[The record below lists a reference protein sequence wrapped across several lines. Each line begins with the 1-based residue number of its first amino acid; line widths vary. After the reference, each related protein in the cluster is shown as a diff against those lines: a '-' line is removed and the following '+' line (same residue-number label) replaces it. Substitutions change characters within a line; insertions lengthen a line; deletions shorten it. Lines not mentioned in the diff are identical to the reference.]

1 MYFERCTMPISDEVI
16 ELEPVKKS
24 KSKFIVLIAIAAV
37 MFALAATFLV
47 LFLVKPGGSGDGVSG
62 KVNEVTVN
70 SSALFTSGS
79 DSKLYA
85 SMGTE
90 YTIYA
95 NASVDGDRSDDITWE
110 FTPYN
115 AFADENLVTGKDE
128 NGPYCRFK
136 PNSAI
141 ADGNTAVTITAKSSS
156 DPSVYR
162 QIQFYV
168 VKQGTEHIKFLR
180 YTRGANSSASN
191 ATTIA
196 GDEITVPHYFKNQNN
211 SEKFYVAIEQ
221 LGAYNSDTEEYS
233 PLTLADGYCA
243 FSVESS
249 NPSVIEVPASDVVQM
264 TADQAPRFALRVLKM
279 SDEPVTITVMANSA
293 VARLTVNV
301 KSSAELGYIE
311 SIYVVDQPIG
321 TGDEAKAFFDKLVAA
336 GDSANW
342 HTLDKIGVKWLSDTT
357 KNSVLTL
364 PYMANYNNILSHVV
378 LSPLS
383 LQYDATKKE
392 ILNDWRS
399 MISVTVDSDSK
410 IKDAVNIS
418 KMNNTVNIICNSLAN
433 NLDCMLSFTDSTR
446 NSIAS
451 SSATVKLNIVAR
463 NSEGEASVKLG
474 NDTYDSKIIE
484 ELISK
489 DQGVPISTG
498 NQATLTVTYR
508 FRAPAST
515 HPELMLSSGY
525 VSTGFKIRV
534 DYLGSETGNN
544 PGLTVKVGRTD
555 IDDPDKIY
563 NFSTSLSIT
572 HVDGSQ
578 NFTGNA
584 PIQISVSPGAF
595 QGKYNLTFEK
605 IGTSIIGAS
614 FNDDNQNWTVEVP
627 FDVTPLA
634 TSAEFI
640 TAKEGKE
647 LLSSNKVGMFAPP
660 ENYGVNNG
668 IKTGIAE
675 LYVQNRSSTEPVQ
688 WKVTDFIRVNG
699 SASYD
704 IQSSSNIAQETS
716 RLLNQSLTSDYR
728 LRFTGRSLP
737 IKADDRELRI
747 DIKVRPQGDSE
758 TTLADFVIYVHVVD
772 SVSSLSCSSGVE
784 TKKYGG
790 NEDSFETFQKDNVSP
805 FYVYSRQQSSY
816 STNNFELGFA
826 SNINDDN
833 SFEAFEETPVGKK
846 IEYRLKNGDGAVLF
860 EFDGSSFV
868 QKADLFEK
876 SVKARRNISHI
887 KVRYYLNDTDR
898 VGSFCVGEPE
908 NIFAEKKYIFSRNA
922 DEIGVYTDPDY
933 TDKLSLASFE
943 YSKTINAGVREH
955 FYVSAI
961 INLSDDTLSGG
972 KIIVN
977 SDPAHM
983 AIEHEDVYVTVHS
996 EFTDIDGTPKS
1007 ATDSEYYDFE
1017 AKTPDIA
1024 LGDKKPY
1031 TMNIHGCGNKYTL
1044 TVTVQNMAQ
1053 PLSTLSICVGGSDT
1067 PLDKLD
1073 FVNKNGTIDN
1083 YWYKKTIRV
1092 NAVYGAGTGTY
1103 NYYEPFTLS
1112 VPDCFD
1118 VYNNGIKLSSLNI
1131 QPVGEPDGKA
1141 TTKTFDYELRLKATA
1156 TAISDGEI
1164 FARGTA
1170 SAAKESNKVSVTV
1183 GVGLDNIK
1191 FKIDENVYSTKDGQI
1206 ASVGIKFAN
1215 NSASSSEI
1223 VRIPLEFITLGG
1235 EEYTNIAYDFSKLTV
1250 PNGSGISVEVSEGKR
1265 TLLIALP
1272 ANTPNTG
1279 NDKKSVSA
1287 TFTDAA
1293 FGANKTFTVKLE
1305 IAVTHDV
1312 FSVSQPSNGYA
1323 VTTTGGSENQT
1334 VTFSPIFNNGESDYE
1349 PESIGEYSTSLVLM
1363 SNDAHSYT
1371 SYSGAVTINGT
1382 TITVPNTVYSSNI
1395 DGKQLCVCVKY
1406 GNLYS
1411 YAPINITTTAV
1422 GVRYKSGI
1430 AVSDSAASVKITASA
1445 NSFTLVA
1452 VAYNLGNGEA
1462 DLTKTITYKLYSDSA
1477 YKNEITTGITIGNDG
1492 VITFTE
1498 PPAYSGKIYY
1508 RASYDDA
1515 HYDVAIDYT
1524 VDIASVE
1531 LFGISSD
1538 VLNGNNITMYY
1549 VDSTHNTTLDLFDHI
1564 KVNSVLSGMGYAS
1577 GATLSVESSVSTIVS
1592 VSGNALYSVN
1602 SGTSIV
1608 TISATYNGTTVTHD
1622 YNVTVVGLSI
1632 VLDKESGTI
1641 DITVNDGSVEFT
1653 PTVSDKTLSFNL
1665 TPKYDT
1671 DKFSMVKDSETEK
1684 RTVKLIK
1691 SKFGAAD
1698 YDKTHEIVGMYTFA
1712 LPEGS
1717 SLNSANGLIIEKPF
1731 TLTVTNSFEFA
1742 GFELK
1747 DGNTP
1752 IAVNGKVPAVADK
1765 TYTIQIPN
1773 YVKDDYH
1780 SYSVRTGNSE
1790 IATATLDE
1798 TGLITVTPVR
1808 TAFGNTYITVAI
1820 TAYGKTIKRTQNY
1833 NFVDEVTVTTSMK
1846 DSSNNGVTNS
1856 STVQIDYTTAAPTFT
1871 YALTV
1876 GNATVTV
1883 DNVHFTWSGDVEPS
1897 VDETNKSVT
1906 FTVSK
1911 PTTLTVI
1918 GYVEVDGRRYYGD
1931 EYKLTL
1937 DATAPVFT
1945 LDATKTEIQPDETAT
1960 FSVSLPADTQ
1970 FQGGY
1975 SVVYKFV
1982 AANGEGVDAI
1992 TDVATIANNTTAK
2005 TATVTPDLQR
2015 TDDRAVVVRATI
2027 TVSNGAYAGQK
2038 YVLEK
2043 SLTIKGVPLPTISV
2057 IETSYRRDL
2066 DKGITLADCINISTP
2081 NGVTVSDPKFSIPND
2096 INYTFNGGVFTVS
2109 SAPADNRRDLSVG
2122 GKIEIG
2128 VSYTVTSEV
2137 NNGRQIPDSNN
2148 PMEIVIYI
2156 NPTVTASGKTITE
2169 GRKGSY
2175 DIKNAVSIAT
2185 GEAADSF
2192 KSTDDYIVDYML
2204 SGYNAGVSVD
2214 GSTLTLDDNVTGGT
2228 KTVTLS
2234 ANVTITSGVHAGAEI
2249 SVGSVTVTV
2258 QPVPQHTVTFDSKGG
2273 SSVGDAKVLNGDR
2286 LNKPDDPTLT
2296 GHTFGGWYKDE
2307 GCTQAYD
2314 FNSNDNSVTSSFPLY
2329 AKWTPNRYTVTFDSN
2344 GGTTVA
2350 NASIDYGEKVSRPS
2364 DPNKT
2369 GYTFDNWYTD
2379 VACTQEYHFDTELVT
2394 SSFTLYAKWNANNC
2408 TVTFKYDNGTADTV
2422 ETVKYDDKVVKPN
2435 DPIKTGYSFGG
2446 WNVQDGGAYDFGS
2459 AVTSDI
2465 TLVAQWTKNQ
2475 YTVTFNTDGADTIT
2489 AYTDV
2494 EHGSTIDAPTIT
2506 PTKTGHDFGG
2516 WYLNGTLFVFNGT
2529 EGQTATPVTSDI
2541 TLVAKW
2547 TIKTFTVTFY
2557 DDNGTTKLG
2566 EQTVEYDHSAV
2577 EPKDP
2582 TKTGHVFDGWYEK
2595 NGDNVSST
2603 KYNFSNRLTSGNIT
2617 LVAKWKETYEVTFKL
2632 DSADSDADA
2641 YATQTVISGEKVV
2654 EPKAPTKAGHTFVEW
2669 QLNGVA
2675 YNFETATVTG
2685 AITLVADWTI
2695 NTYTVL
2701 FYDEDGATLLGAQT
2715 VTYNNVLQS
2724 DDVPAKDGHSVAWFT
2739 DKQLTQAFA
2748 LNTPITANTTLYAKW
2763 TINTYTVTFDANGG
2777 SWTDTTETFKKVT
2790 DIEYNTKIPTDQIPD
2805 ELENSGYT
2813 FGGWYKDAECTD
2825 DQKFDFENDTVQSG
2839 LTLYAKWTTI

>member
-279 SDEPVTITVMANSA
+279 SDEPVTITVRANSA

-647 LLSSNKVGMFAPP
+647 LLSNNKVGMFAPP

-728 LRFTGRSLP
+728 LRFTGRALP

-1031 TMNIHGCGNKYTL
+1031 AMNIHGCGNKYTL

-1067 PLDKLD
+1067 SLDKLD

-1156 TAISDGEI
+1156 TAISDGEM

-1183 GVGLDNIK
+1183 GVGLDNIE
-1191 FKIDENVYSTKDGQI
+1191 FKIGENVYSTKDGQI
-1206 ASVGIKFAN
+1206 ASVGIKFEN
-1215 NSASSSEI
+1215 NSASSQEI
-1223 VRIPLEFITLGG
+1223 VSIPLDFITLGG

-1250 PNGSGISVEVSEGKR
+1250 PKGGGISVVVSEGKR

-1272 ANTPNTG
+1272 ANTVNG
-1279 NDKKSVSA
+1279 KQSVSA

-1305 IAVTHDV
+1305 ITVTHDV

-1323 VTTTGGSENQT
+1323 VKTTGGSGNQT
-1334 VTFSPIFNNGESDYE
+1334 AALSLIFNNGESDYE

-1363 SNDAHSYT
+1363 SNDTHSYT

-1382 TITVPNTVYSSNI
+1382 TITVPNTVYSSSI

-1430 AVSDSAASVKITASA
+1430 AVSDSAASVKITASV

-1452 VAYNLGNGEA
+1452 EAYNLGNDKA
-1462 DLTKTITYKLYSDSA
+1462 DLTKTITYKLYSDA
-1477 YKNEITTGITIGNDG
+1477 YKNEITTGITIDNGG
-1492 VITFTE
+1492 VITFTN

-1508 RASYDDA
+1508 RASVVDA

-1577 GATLSVESSVSTIVS
+1577 GATLDVKSSDSTIVS

-1622 YNVTVVGLSI
+1622 YNVTVVGLS
-1632 VLDKESGTI
+1632 VSLDKENATV
-1641 DITVNDGSVEFT
+1641 DITKGDSVSFT
-1653 PTVSDKTLSFNL
+1653 PTVKGGNL
-1665 TPKYDT
+1665 KYKLNATYDT
-1671 DKFSMVKDSETEK
+1671 TLFGLTGDTT
-1684 RTVKLIK
+1684 RTVTLNRSAFGEDDYK
-1691 SKFGAAD
+1691 SHA
-1698 YDKTHEIVGMYTFA
+1698 IVGKYVFS

-1731 TLTVTNSFEFA
+1731 KLTVTNSFEFA

-1798 TGLITVTPVR
+1798 TSGLITVTPVR

-1820 TAYGKTIKRTQNY
+1820 TAYGKTIERTQNY
-1833 NFVDEVTVTTSMK
+1833 NFVDEVAVTTSMK
-1846 DSSNNGVTNS
+1846 DSSNNDVTND

-1883 DNVHFTWSGDVEPS
+1883 DNVHFTWSGDVAP
-1897 VDETNKSVT
+1897 DENKANKSVT

-1945 LDATKTEIQPDETAT
+1945 LDAKKGDSSVTEILPNETAA
-1960 FSVSLPADTQ
+1960 FSVSLPVDTQ
-1970 FQGGY
+1970 FQGEY
-1975 SVVYKFV
+1975 TVSYAFV
-1982 AANGEGVDAI
+1982 GTVGS
-1992 TDVATIANNTTAK
+1992 DVATIADNTSEK
-2005 TATVTPDLQR
+2005 TATVTPNRQR
-2015 TDDRAVVVRATI
+2015 TDDRAVVVRATV

-2066 DKGITLADCINISTP
+2066 DTDITLANCINISTP

-2096 INYTFNGGVFTVS
+2096 INYTFNDGVFTVS

-2156 NPTVTASGKTITE
+2156 NPTVTANGKTITE

-2175 DIKNAVSIAT
+2175 DIKDAVTIAKGT
-2185 GEAADSF
+2185 AADSF

-2204 SGYNAGVSVD
+2204 SGNNAGVSVD

-2234 ANVTITSGVHAGAEI
+2234 AKVTITSGVHAGAEI

-2273 SSVGDAKVLNGDR
+2273 SSVGVAKVLNGDR

-2422 ETVKYDDKVVKPN
+2422 ETVKYDDKAVKPN
-2435 DPIKTGYSFGG
+2435 DPTKVGYRFSG
-2446 WNVQDGGAYDFGS
+2446 WNVQSGGAYDFGS

-2465 TLVAQWTKNQ
+2465 TLIAQWTKNQ

-2506 PTKTGHDFGG
+2506 PTKTGYDFGG
-2516 WYLNGTLFVFNGT
+2516 WYWNGTLFVFNGT

-2547 TIKTFTVTFY
+2547 TVKTYTVTF
-2557 DDNGTTKLG
+2557 DSVGGSDVASQNVTHGGK
-2566 EQTVEYDHSAV
+2566 VI

-2582 TKTGHVFDGWYEK
+2582 TKDNAVFGGWYKEAACTNVFDFAKETIT
-2595 NGDNVSST
+2595 DNT
-2603 KYNFSNRLTSGNIT
+2603 TIIY
-2617 LVAKWKETYEVTFKL
+2617 AKWTAVHTVTFKL

-2675 YNFETATVTG
+2675 YDFSTATVTG
-2685 AITLVADWTI
+2685 SITLVADWTI

-2724 DDVPAKDGHSVAWFT
+2724 DDVPAKNGHSVAWFT